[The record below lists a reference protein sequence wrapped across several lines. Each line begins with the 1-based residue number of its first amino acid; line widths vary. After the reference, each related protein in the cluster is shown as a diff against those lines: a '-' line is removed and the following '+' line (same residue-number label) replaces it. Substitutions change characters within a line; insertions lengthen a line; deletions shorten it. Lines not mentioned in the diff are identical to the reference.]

1 MIKTTPLSDLVRYAR
16 MHSPFYRD
24 LYRDVADGPVQLT
37 DLPVIDQD
45 AFWAANSPA
54 SNRLMTGPASDGIAF
69 KSGGT
74 SGNPKFSFFSRD
86 EWVSF
91 CEAFGRGMSANGL
104 TPGEKVANI
113 FYGGELYASFLFI
126 TKSIEHAP
134 TGAVV
139 YPVMG
144 ATDPDVILHILEEH
158 QIDVLAGV
166 PSSIIQLAGHAER
179 SPGLRLGLKKI
190 LFGGEA
196 FYPDQRAYLERVFPG
211 VDIRSVGYA
220 SVDAGLLGYAD
231 LSCGLNEHRTF
242 GTETHFEILDE
253 ETGLPIEE
261 VGRPGKVVITELTR
275 RLMPIIRYPAG
286 DLAEWVEPAG
296 GMDRK
301 FRILGRSEEGA
312 RIGPMTLYLEDVRKI
327 LAELGDLGIIDFQV
341 LVTHD
346 DRRDRLTLR
355 LAVSDPSR
363 LQAADSQ
370 RVIETLYS
378 ERPMFSEL
386 VQGDKI
392 HAPEIAWIREDA
404 LERNPRTGKL
414 KRIIDRR

>member
-1 MIKTTPLSDLVRYAR
+1 MIKTYPLNDLVRYAR
-16 MHSPFYRD
+16 AHSPFYRE
-24 LYRDVADGPVQLT
+24 LYRDVPDGPIALT
-37 DLPVIDQD
+37 DLPVIEQD
-45 AFWAANSPA
+45 AFWAANSPGE
-54 SNRLMTGPASDGIAF
+54 NGLMTGPATDGIAF

-86 EWVSF
+86 EWVAF
-91 CEAFGRGMSANGL
+91 CEAFGRGLSANGL
-104 TPGEKVANI
+104 APGEKVANI

-144 ATDPDVILHILEEH
+144 ATDPEVILHILEEH

-166 PSSIIQLAGHAER
+166 PSSIIQLAGQAER
-179 SPGLRLGLKKI
+179 SPGLRLKLKKI

-196 FYPDQRAYLERVFPG
+196 FYPDQRAYLSRVFPG
-211 VDIRSVGYA
+211 VQILSVGYA

-231 LSCGLNEHRTF
+231 GSCGPNEHRVF
-242 GTETHFEILDE
+242 GAETHFEILDE
-253 ETGLPIEE
+253 ETGEPIHEE
-261 VGRPGKVVITELTR
+261 GRPGKVVITELTR

-296 GMDRK
+296 GLDRK

-327 LAELGDLGIIDFQV
+327 LGKLSELGIIDFQV
-341 LVTHD
+341 VVTHD

-355 LAVSDPSR
+355 LAVSDPERFQVSD
-363 LQAADSQ
+363 AQ
-370 RVIETLYS
+370 RIIDTLYT
-378 ERPMFSEL
+378 ERPMFPEL
-386 VQGDKI
+386 IAGEKI
-392 HAPEIAWIREDA
+392 HPAEISWIREDA